1 MSAVFAQGICG
12 LIYVTA
18 VDQVQRA
25 AQPTAN
31 AAVFNEERLPT
42 DSIGSATVT
51 FAGVNANSE
60 IRVYRADGV
69 ESAGVELCD
78 ANHAL
83 TWSVYAP
90 GANSIFRIVV
100 VHPDYKIKEFT
111 YTPTV
116 GAQSLPIQQEADK
129 WYSNPA

>member
-1 MSAVFAQGICG
+1 MAKVHPFGAMAFSGLATGRSRPLGLCG
-12 LIYVTA
+12 YSVTA
-18 VDQVQRA
+18 
-25 AQPTAN
+25 
-31 AAVFNEERLPT
+31 LPT
-42 DSIGSATVT
+42 DPIGTATVT
-51 FAGVNANSE
+51 FSGVNANSE

-90 GANSIFRIVV
+90 GANSIFRVVV

-116 GAQSLPIQQEADK
+116 GAQNLPIQQEADK